1 VTLSLTN
8 HDTGPTI
15 CERSVNVFQWYGE
28 EIFFEL
34 NREEEEGRLAS
45 TGNWQCWKEVANLH
59 LGAEKAREDT
69 AM

>member
-1 VTLSLTN
+1 
-8 HDTGPTI
+8 
-15 CERSVNVFQWYGE
+15 VNVFQWYGE